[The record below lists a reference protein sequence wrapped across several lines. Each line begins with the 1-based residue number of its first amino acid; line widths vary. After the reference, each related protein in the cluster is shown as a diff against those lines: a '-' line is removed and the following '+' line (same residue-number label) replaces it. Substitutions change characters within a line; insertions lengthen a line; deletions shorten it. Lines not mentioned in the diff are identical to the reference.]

1 MGIICKHCGFEND
14 IWKEFCDKCGFPLSC
29 DVFISYSRK
38 DYVDENGN
46 PLEESFLA
54 TIKEAL
60 NSEGISYWF
69 DEEGILSGDEFA
81 SIITQ
86 GIRESAVFLF
96 VSSKNSNQSHWT
108 SNEISIAKKKK
119 KPIIPVK
126 LDDTPYNDSVM
137 MKIISLDYVD
147 CTVNKEKAIAKIIRA
162 VKRRLHKHVKSFE
175 LSSIEDE
182 SNQLETISSVDSS
195 EIISPVIEKDAPIL
209 VPLNDIDL
217 GPQTVSQIRVNISD
231 RLVPIVMFVG
241 PAAVGKTMT
250 LVRLVRYLSEHGYVT
265 EPDRAFRDSKDK
277 VYDRLCKSFQ
287 ILVNSGYAA
296 SGTSFL
302 DCILVK
308 TFKNGRKVIQMV
320 DMAGE
325 LFFNQYMSSSTIK
338 MPPFFHT
345 IVNSGNPIVW
355 VIMMEPHWSD
365 TKTRMK
371 YSALISQFKR
381 HFMSPKDRVIIL
393 YNKIDTTE
401 LLEGR
406 TTVHKQRLLSQI
418 DEEYPGALLPFI
430 NINPITKSVR
440 KYNCQILPFMTGH
453 YSLNDRML
461 VFSPSDS
468 AFPEQLWKAIS
479 KAIR

>member
-1 MGIICKHCGFEND
+1 MF
-14 IWKEFCDKCGFPLSC
+14 
-29 DVFISYSRK
+29 
-38 DYVDENGN
+38 
-46 PLEESFLA
+46 
-54 TIKEAL
+54 
-60 NSEGISYWF
+60 
-69 DEEGILSGDEFA
+69 
-81 SIITQ
+81 
-86 GIRESAVFLF
+86 
-96 VSSKNSNQSHWT
+96 
-108 SNEISIAKKKK
+108 
-119 KPIIPVK
+119 
-126 LDDTPYNDSVM
+126 
-137 MKIISLDYVD
+137 
-147 CTVNKEKAIAKIIRA
+147 
-162 VKRRLHKHVKSFE
+162 
-175 LSSIEDE
+175 
-182 SNQLETISSVDSS
+182 DSS
-195 EIISPVIEKDAPIL
+195 EMHFPTVFGGIL
-209 VPLNDIDL
+209 LPYI
-217 GPQTVSQIRVNISD
+217 
-231 RLVPIVMFVG
+231 
-241 PAAVGKTMT
+241 
-250 LVRLVRYLSEHGYVT
+250 
-265 EPDRAFRDSKDK
+265 KDK
-277 VYDRLCKSFQ
+277 KFLTHWQSICYKVFINLRLS
-287 ILVNSGYAA
+287 L
-296 SGTSFL
+296 
-302 DCILVK
+302 
-308 TFKNGRKVIQMV
+308 